1 LSHTLGKRIGSAH
14 GIPHGVTSC
23 LLLPHVMRFSITRR
37 PEPLQRIA
45 AVLGAVPATPEA
57 AAAAV
62 QLLIAELGLPQ
73 HIASYGLR
81 REDLVEAVGPVAGP
95 GCSQEELL
103 GIMEAAY

>member
-1 LSHTLGKRIGSAH
+1 
-14 GIPHGVTSC
+14 
-23 LLLPHVMRFSITRR
+23 MRFFITRR

-73 HIASYGLR
+73 HIAAYGLR
-81 REDLVEAVGPVAGP
+81 HEDLVEAVGPVAGP
-95 GCSQEELL
+95 GRSQEELL